1 MYHNEEDQKK
11 SKIIIIGLLCFLGII
26 LLFKFKTGMD
36 YNNQNGLAFGD
47 SGSSSSSTTNSGS
60 SRNPKNEDV
69 R

>member
-1 MYHNEEDQKK
+1 
-11 SKIIIIGLLCFLGII
+11 
-26 LLFKFKTGMD
+26 MD